1 MTIRAADLL
10 VECLIAHRV
19 KRVYCVPGE
28 SYLSVLDSL
37 HDQPSVDVVTCRHEG
52 GAGFMALGHARL
64 TGTPG
69 VLMVSRGPGCMN
81 AAIAI
86 HSAQQDAC
94 PLVVLVG
101 QAERENL
108 QREAFQHI
116 HYERMFSDMAKWV
129 VEVEHANQLADVL
142 CTAFYLAQSGTPG
155 PVVISLPE
163 DMLEDHCPN
172 TGIFPRHSQPSTIS
186 NHDSSAIV
194 QAIAHAERPLIIAGG
209 LLKCAA
215 GKQAL
220 LAFAERFSIPVATSV
235 RHADLI
241 PNDHPLF
248 AGHLVY
254 GLPAALKESVTR
266 SDLILAIGTR
276 LGDVTSQSFHFPA
289 APQAAQTLVHI
300 WPDSTVVSRYRQT
313 DIAVAAD
320 PVASLHT
327 LNNANAPAVPA
338 ARHDWIRSVHHT
350 TVALRDWK
358 PMPDQ
363 ADGVVFGNIMAQ
375 ADALL
380 PEDTIICLDAGNFGG
395 WVQRQLRFSPTR
407 QLIGPSSG
415 AMGYGV
421 PSAVACSLA
430 EPSRPVVCF
439 VGDGGFMMTG
449 TELATA
455 AQYGATPVVII
466 SDNACFGTIRMHQE
480 KHFPHRPSATALHNP
495 DFAQLAAACG
505 AQTFTVQHS
514 DEFAP
519 ALTTALHSKKMCV
532 IVVRTSLNYISPNAT
547 IAALQQSG
555 GAA

>member
-10 VECLIAHRV
+10 VECLIAHHV

-37 HDQPSVDVVTCRHEG
+37 HDQSAVEVVTCRHEG

-129 VEVEHANQLADVL
+129 VEVEHAEQLADTL

-155 PVVISLPE
+155 PVIISLPE
-163 DMLEDHCPN
+163 DMLEDHCPH
-172 TGIFPRHSQPSTIS
+172 TGVFPRHSQPSTLS
-186 NHDSSAIV
+186 ALDSDAIV
-194 QAIAHAERPLIIAGG
+194 QAISQAERPLIIAGG
-209 LLKCAA
+209 LLKSDA

-220 LAFAERFSIPVATSV
+220 LSFAERFSLPVATSV

-289 APQAAQTLVHI
+289 APKAAQTLIHI

-327 LNNANAPAVPA
+327 LNQATAPAVPA
-338 ARHDWIRSVHHT
+338 TRQDWIASLHRT
-350 TVALRDWK
+350 TVELRDWT
-358 PMPDQ
+358 PVADQ
-363 ADGVVFGNIMAQ
+363 ADGVVFGNIMAH

-380 PEDTIICLDAGNFGG
+380 PDDAIICLDAGNFGG

-430 EPSRPVVCF
+430 QPTRPVVCF

-455 AQYGATPVVII
+455 AQYGATPIVII
-466 SDNACFGTIRMHQE
+466 SDNACYGTIRMHQE

-495 DFAQLAAACG
+495 NFAQLAAACG

-519 ALTTALHSKKMCV
+519 ALHAALQSKQLCV

-555 GAA
+555 SPA